1 MRWAISSSWRAQ
13 RSPAPTCLATQ
24 KWVAANYW
32 RTPVQESND
41 KKAKA
46 KSNPTSSQARQLL
59 TKTLAYLGEKDNDHN
74 LQRLAKRRE
83 KQGK

>member
-1 MRWAISSSWRAQ
+1 M
-13 RSPAPTCLATQ
+13 
-24 KWVAANYW
+24 
-32 RTPVQESND
+32 QESND

-74 LQRLAKRRE
+74 LQRLARRRE